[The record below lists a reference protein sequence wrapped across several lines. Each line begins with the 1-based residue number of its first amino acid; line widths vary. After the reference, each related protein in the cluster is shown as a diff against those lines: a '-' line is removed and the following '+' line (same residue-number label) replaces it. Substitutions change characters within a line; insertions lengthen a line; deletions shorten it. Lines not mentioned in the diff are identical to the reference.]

1 MNSGPVRSTQI
12 CIQKT
17 MNVYFRT
24 KGWQEHVDFLAVASW
39 CSLGLLLITQ
49 LCIIDQEWIPNTWAI
64 SIIGLA
70 SCLALSELR
79 RRRAE
84 AKMHLLRAESTTD
97 PLTGVG
103 NRRWLDI
110 EMKQRIAQLRR
121 QDSPFSVLMLDIDHF
136 KSVNDTWGHDAG
148 DIVLVTV
155 AKEIR
160 HTLRDMDVLC
170 RTGGEEFIAI
180 LPGTNVHA
188 AAAAAERIRHAV
200 EKLSVS
206 FQNRT
211 ISVTI
216 SIGVTAGTPTDE
228 AQEIIKRA
236 DDAVYAAKRDG
247 RNRSRVKTAQSE
259 NCLDVQTQISVDQ
272 LVLDLPA
279 SI

>member
-1 MNSGPVRSTQI
+1 MKSMQIRIQSAMNS
-12 CIQKT
+12 
-17 MNVYFRT
+17 YFRT
-24 KGWQEHVDFLAVASW
+24 KGWQEHIDILAVASW

-49 LCIIDQEWIPNTWAI
+49 LCIIDPDWIPNTWAI
-64 SIIGLA
+64 SVVGLA

-148 DIVLVTV
+148 DVVLVAV
-155 AKEIR
+155 SNEIR

-180 LPGTNVHA
+180 LPGTNVKA
-188 AAAAAERIRHAV
+188 AAAAAERIRRAV
-200 EKLSVS
+200 EELSVR
-206 FQNRT
+206 FQNRN
-211 ISVTI
+211 IAVTI
-216 SIGVTAGTPTDE
+216 SIGVTAGTQTDE
-228 AQEIIKRA
+228 APEIIKRA
-236 DDAVYAAKRDG
+236 DDAVYSAKRDG
-247 RNRSRVKTAQSE
+247 RNRSRVKTARSE
-259 NCLDVQTQISVDQ
+259 NCIDVQSQISLDQ
-272 LVLDLPA
+272 LVLDLPT
-279 SI
+279 ST